1 MRISEFSIG
10 FGPAVFQTKRPG
22 GAVRYVLRL
31 LPIGGFVSFPRYLD
45 TSKFTERGMT
55 PPVPQ
60 EGAEVTD
67 PDDPNLIENRPP
79 LQQAAVISAGV
90 IANLVLAWACL
101 FTSAAT
107 VGVPSLTLGS
117 PLAVSRVLEGS
128 TAAAAGLQSADVLI
142 AIDGRVLLAQ
152 PDPLQAAS
160 RSIGAATAAHRP
172 FTATVERAGE
182 RLLLPIAPPAPQPLT
197 PGGASASSRGGKSIL
212 GIELSAQVASR
223 SRMQLPPLRAART
236 AATEVG
242 DGLSAVLSG
251 LRDVAA
257 SLTGAKAEKPAGLQ
271 GPLGIARMGAE
282 IASSDASRLLDFA
295 SVLSL
300 NLAVVNTLP
309 LPGLDGFM
317 LLVLALEA
325 TLGKGALADEVKG
338 GLNVAAFCAFVYA
351 FSAVLCS
358 DLEAMGPS
366 GRALATPIAA
376 AGKAVA
382 AGLPALLLG
391 LTAGQLVLKQAEQS
405 AGSGQ
410 RAQKGR
416 QQEGNAFLFP
426 EPRKGPR

>member
-10 FGPAVFQTKRPG
+10 FGPAVFQTKPPG

-31 LPIGGFVSFPRYLD
+31 LPIGGFVSFPRYLN
-45 TSKFTERGMT
+45 TTKFTERGMT

-60 EGAEVTD
+60 EGAEATD
-67 PDDPNLIENRPP
+67 PDDPDLLENRPP

-107 VGVPSLTLGS
+107 VGVPSLTLSS

-128 TAAAAGLQSADVLI
+128 TAAAAGLQSADVLV

-182 RLLLPIAPPAPQPLT
+182 RLLLPIAPPGPQPLT
-197 PGGASASSRGGKSIL
+197 AGDEGDASSRGGKSIL

-223 SRMQLPPLRAART
+223 SRMQLPPLRAARI
-236 AATEVG
+236 AAAEVV
-242 DGLSAVLSG
+242 DGLRAVVSG
-251 LRDVAA
+251 LGDVAA

-282 IASSDASRLLDFA
+282 IAS
-295 SVLSL
+295 
-300 NLAVVNTLP
+300 
-309 LPGLDGFM
+309 
-317 LLVLALEA
+317 
-325 TLGKGALADEVKG
+325 
-338 GLNVAAFCAFVYA
+338 
-351 FSAVLCS
+351 
-358 DLEAMGPS
+358 
-366 GRALATPIAA
+366 
-376 AGKAVA
+376 
-382 AGLPALLLG
+382 
-391 LTAGQLVLKQAEQS
+391 
-405 AGSGQ
+405 
-410 RAQKGR
+410 
-416 QQEGNAFLFP
+416 
-426 EPRKGPR
+426 